1 MQFPKLSSK
10 ADQTAVQDVVS
21 LTKDGYAIWDKDD
34 RLVESNDCFA
44 DLFCEKGQALTPGDH
59 YADILSNAANASL
72 FEVGDSPE
80 AWIEQRLDQ
89 HKSGVSQVE
98 LSTWNGRR
106 YSWLESATDN
116 ECTISLLRDVTDR
129 AEIDRQLLHLE
140 NKHRRAAA
148 ALATVRQELEE
159 KSQSLSGLS
168 KTLNAARSEAEKT
181 DLALSTF
188 MRSMS
193 NELRTPL
200 HSIIGF
206 AEVMHD
212 QLYGPLG
219 DDRYKDYVTFIR
231 DSGHTLLSLVAQ
243 ILELSRIQTGRYDLN
258 LSHEQIDPIL
268 ECCTAAISSSASQR
282 GINIEMRVAP
292 NLPKIWIDSLAT
304 QNIVDELLKNALA
317 FTPDGG
323 SVTIS
328 VNYVQS
334 DLVIEVSDTG
344 VGIAE
349 TDLDRVLFPFEK
361 ANNSI
366 SKERRSYGL
375 GLSLAIALV
384 NLQGGELNLISS
396 AGEGTTATI
405 TLPSKT
411 LQVTRP
417 L

>member
-1 MQFPKLSSK
+1 
-10 ADQTAVQDVVS
+10 
-21 LTKDGYAIWDKDD
+21 
-34 RLVESNDCFA
+34 
-44 DLFCEKGQALTPGDH
+44 
-59 YADILSNAANASL
+59 
-72 FEVGDSPE
+72 
-80 AWIEQRLDQ
+80 
-89 HKSGVSQVE
+89 
-98 LSTWNGRR
+98 
-106 YSWLESATDN
+106 
-116 ECTISLLRDVTDR
+116 
-129 AEIDRQLLHLE
+129 LHLE
-140 NKHRRAAA
+140 NKHKRTAT
-148 ALATVRQELEE
+148 ALAAVRQELAE
-159 KSQSLSGLS
+159 KSQSLTGLNQ
-168 KTLNAARSEAEKT
+168 TLNAARSEAEKT

-219 DDRYKDYVTFIR
+219 DERYKDYVTFIR

-243 ILELSRIQTGRYDLN
+243 ILELSRIQAGRYDLN

-268 ECCTAAISSSASQR
+268 ECCTAAIKNSALQR
-282 GINIEMRVAP
+282 SINIELNVAP

-328 VNYVQS
+328 VNFVQS

-366 SKERRSYGL
+366 SKERRGYGL
-375 GLSLAIALV
+375 GLSLAFALV
-384 NLQGGELNLISS
+384 NLQGGELKLISD
-396 AGEGTTATI
+396 AGKGTTASI
-405 TLPSKT
+405 SLPTKT
-411 LQVTRP
+411 LQPASTGPTTQAVSA
-417 L
+417 